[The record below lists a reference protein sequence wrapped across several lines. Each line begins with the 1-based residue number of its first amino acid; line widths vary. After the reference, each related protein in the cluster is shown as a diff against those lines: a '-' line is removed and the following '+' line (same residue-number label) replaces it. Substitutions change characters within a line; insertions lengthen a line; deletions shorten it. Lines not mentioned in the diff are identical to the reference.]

1 MTTIHTSRRDGNR
14 EGFLADPLTMYS
26 IDHIFGE
33 AFSMSGF
40 HKLVFGEYNLD
51 LDYIY
56 DKCEES
62 HFNFERALKIVSDTL
77 YDNSNI
83 FIKNKLIYK
92 YFHEVGLE
100 LMALSRKI
108 NDYLSELVDISD
120 IDTVNLN
127 SNQVTNII
135 KNRYKAVLD
144 EYANFDS
151 GENYDNGYMDTPNF
165 KLLRCIDDFLYN
177 HLEVYRKLVPD
188 ISMSFNT
195 VVKNVYRIRLA
206 KSNRIFNSFLAS
218 ETSPIIRNTLYNDT
232 TRTSSVINMVST
244 PTTGTST
251 YLQST
256 FTSTSTIS
264 TTSTTNSYTSFGWE
278 DLLRNSEQYRNPIQ
292 LKEKPVPP
300 KINKKTPGV
309 KILNKS
315 LKIIRKFFQARDLD
329 DFLKCLEVTIP
340 GKRFNYGFR
349 LRKRSDLITYSN
361 SMRNFSINWDLN
373 IYTKDDLKIARA
385 CVTFKNS
392 PILDQVLSAYLLIK
406 SGKEDEILINSGF
419 FDQEPLYD
427 MVLRPLVKQL
437 KDKDKANK
445 IEEDRLNG
453 GNRQI
458 FGQETLDGSDRYQN
472 LRRNRYL
479 EHIRSQADIGSFIK
493 NWLRDYILPR
503 GFDWTLYNYTTNLD
517 VSFGEAVDYEAFNLF
532 DIKVFDHLVKPLK
545 WKKDLFRFKNRILLD
560 PDPKDEV
567 IKRFTPLSRQPVRLT
582 I

>member
-1 MTTIHTSRRDGNR
+1 MTQIHTSRRDSNR

-26 IDHIFGE
+26 IDNIFGE
-33 AFSMSGF
+33 AFSMSMF
-40 HKLVFGEYNLD
+40 HKLVLGEYNID

-56 DKCEES
+56 DRCEES
-62 HFNFERALKIVSDTL
+62 HFNFEKALKLVSDTL

-100 LMALSRKI
+100 ISSLSRKVR
-108 NDYLSELVDISD
+108 DYLEELVDISD
-120 IDTVNLN
+120 IDTANLS
-127 SNQVTNII
+127 SNHITNII
-135 KNRYKAVLD
+135 KNRYKNTLD
-144 EYANFDS
+144 EYANFGN
-151 GENYDNGYMDTPNF
+151 GESHDVDGYMDTPNF

-177 HLEVYRKLVPD
+177 HLDVYRKLVPD
-188 ISMSFNT
+188 ISLSFNT
-195 VVKNVYRIRLA
+195 VVKNTYRIRLA
-206 KSNRIFNSFLAS
+206 KSNRIFNSFLTS

-232 TRTSSVINMVST
+232 TRTTGSTITMIST
-244 PTTGTST
+244 PTST
-251 YLQST
+251 PSYLQNT
-256 FTSTSTIS
+256 FTTNQ
-264 TTSTTNSYTSFGWE
+264 TTSTTNTSNLINSAGFGWE
-278 DLLRNSEQYRNPIQ
+278 DLLRSSDQYRSHIQ
-292 LKEKPVPP
+292 LKEKAQP
-300 KINKKTPGV
+300 KLNKKTPGV

-315 LKIIRKFFQARDLD
+315 LKIIRKFFQAKDLD

-340 GKRFNYGFR
+340 GERFNYGFR

-373 IYTKDDLKIARA
+373 IYTKDEQKVARA

-427 MVLRPLVKQL
+427 TILKPLVNSL
-437 KDKDKANK
+437 KEKDKAK
-445 IEEDRLNG
+445 KMDEDRLAP
-453 GNRQI
+453 I

-472 LRRNRYL
+472 MRRNRYL
-479 EHIRSQADIGSFIK
+479 EHIRNQAEISTVIS
-493 NWLRDYILPR
+493 NWIRDYILPR
-503 GFDWTLYNYTTNLD
+503 GFDWNLYNYTTNLD

-532 DIKVFDHLVKPLK
+532 NITVFDYLVKPLT
-545 WKKDLFRFKNRILLD
+545 WKKDLFRFKNRILLE
-560 PDPKDEV
+560 PDPKKEV
-567 IKRFTPLSRQPVRLT
+567 IKKFTPLVKQPVRLT

>member
-1 MTTIHTSRRDGNR
+1 MTTIHTSRRDSNR

-33 AFSMSGF
+33 AFSMSMF
-40 HKLVFGEYNLD
+40 HKLVLGEYNID

-56 DKCEES
+56 DRCEES
-62 HFNFERALKIVSDTL
+62 HFNFEKALKLVSDTL

-100 LMALSRKI
+100 ISSLSRKVR
-108 NDYLSELVDISD
+108 DYLEELVDISD
-120 IDTVNLN
+120 IDTANLS
-127 SNQVTNII
+127 SNHVTNII
-135 KNRYKAVLD
+135 KNRYKNTLD
-144 EYANFDS
+144 EYANFGN
-151 GENYDNGYMDTPNF
+151 GESHEVDGYMDTPNF

-177 HLEVYRKLVPD
+177 HLDVYRKLVPD
-188 ISMSFNT
+188 ISLSFNT
-195 VVKNVYRIRLA
+195 VVKNTYRIRLA
-206 KSNRIFNSFLAS
+206 KSSRIFNSFLSS

-232 TRTSSVINMVST
+232 TRTTGSTITMIST
-244 PTTGTST
+244 PTST
-251 YLQST
+251 PSYLQNT
-256 FTSTSTIS
+256 FTTNQ
-264 TTSTTNSYTSFGWE
+264 TTSTTITMNLRNSAGFGWE
-278 DLLRNSEQYRNPIQ
+278 DLLRSSDQYRSHIQ
-292 LKEKPVPP
+292 LKEKAPP

-315 LKIIRKFFQARDLD
+315 LKIIRKFFQAKDLD

-340 GKRFNYGFR
+340 GERFNYGFR

-373 IYTKDDLKIARA
+373 IYTKDEQKVARA

-419 FDQEPLYD
+419 FDHEPLYD
-427 MVLRPLVKQL
+427 TILKPLVNSL
-437 KDKDKANK
+437 KEKDKAK
-445 IEEDRLNG
+445 KMDEDRLAP
-453 GNRQI
+453 I

-472 LRRNRYL
+472 MRRNRYL
-479 EHIRSQADIGSFIK
+479 EHIRNQTEISTVIS
-493 NWLRDYILPR
+493 NWIRDYILPR
-503 GFDWTLYNYTTNLD
+503 GFDWNLYNYTTNLD

-532 DIKVFDHLVKPLK
+532 NITVFDHLVKPLT
-545 WKKDLFRFKNRILLD
+545 WKKDLFRFKNRILLE
-560 PDPKDEV
+560 PDPKKEV
-567 IKRFTPLSRQPVRLT
+567 IKKFTPLVKQPVRLT